1 MVMFR
6 IPKVK
11 SPVVIH
17 LGLISLC
24 CLLITS
30 SGFAKIDLEK
40 HLVGL
45 WKFDEGKGGTAKD
58 DSGNGLEGKLE
69 GKCKWVKGKFG
80 QAIEFDGK
88 SGYVAIKEHANPTK
102 AITVAALVKSAEKAW
117 NNHGTIMSKRDAFII
132 HNNQGGTGVSFPI
145 CNGGCWNKPG
155 AWRDGEV
162 FPKEI
167 TDWHLYAGTFDSK
180 TGEWRIVIDGKIE
193 SKLKLAKNEIAAE
206 EAKQLWIGR
215 DQCCGDRFGTITV
228 DEAMVFDVALGE
240 EELTEIYTNGIDGAL
255 AVNNRGKLTV
265 SWGKVKVQ

>member
-1 MVMFR
+1 MVMFK

-11 SPVVIH
+11 APVVIH

-102 AITVAALVKSAEKAW
+102 AITVAALVKSAEK
-117 NNHGTIMSKRDAFII
+117 HG
-132 HNNQGGTGVSFPI
+132 
-145 CNGGCWNKPG
+145 
-155 AWRDGEV
+155 
-162 FPKEI
+162 I
-167 TDWHLYAGTFDSK
+167 TM
-180 TGEWRIVIDGKIE
+180 ER
-193 SKLKLAKNEIAAE
+193 
-206 EAKQLWIGR
+206 
-215 DQCCGDRFGTITV
+215 
-228 DEAMVFDVALGE
+228 
-240 EELTEIYTNGIDGAL
+240 
-255 AVNNRGKLTV
+255 
-265 SWGKVKVQ
+265 

>member
-45 WKFDEGKGGTAKD
+45 WKFD
-58 DSGNGLEGKLE
+58 E

-132 HNNQGGTGVSFPI
+132 HNNQGGTSVSFPI

-155 AWRDGEV
+155 GWQDGEV

-180 TGEWRIVIDGKIE
+180 TGE
-193 SKLKLAKNEIAAE
+193 
-206 EAKQLWIGR
+206 
-215 DQCCGDRFGTITV
+215 
-228 DEAMVFDVALGE
+228 
-240 EELTEIYTNGIDGAL
+240 
-255 AVNNRGKLTV
+255 
-265 SWGKVKVQ
+265 